1 MRTLEGSRK
10 WVHHSDHKITMPEGL
25 CEEKKFFSKKPILAK
40 ENNCE
45 TDDPLLFI
53 ESCFDTRPWFLILLL

>member
-1 MRTLEGSRK
+1 
-10 WVHHSDHKITMPEGL
+10 MPEGL